1 MIQLL
6 NLSISNDSKASF
18 TIFHE
23 RRYHAPAS
31 NRYSCTRIS
40 LLMPQKGTL
49 LKEMFMKV
57 PTYGVNRRE
66 LDAIFRDLGGV
77 VVPIHRTGEIK
88 YVHPLFCQQPRADG
102 RRKDA

>member
-1 MIQLL
+1 
-6 NLSISNDSKASF
+6 
-18 TIFHE
+18 
-23 RRYHAPAS
+23 
-31 NRYSCTRIS
+31 
-40 LLMPQKGTL
+40 
-49 LKEMFMKV
+49 MKV

-102 RRKDA
+102 RRKDAPRHLVRFVLHVVRRVNTQAANDD